1 MTSVLRMF
9 QTAIDPA
16 DVDTLCRLFAEDV
29 LPVYRELP
37 GCLGIELVMSVG
49 SSAGGLVEGAAI
61 SRWSGLEE
69 MEKAIASRPVTEAQ
83 VRVLQLLR
91 QEPVI
96 RVFEVLA

>member
-1 MTSVLRMF
+1 MF
-9 QTAIDPA
+9 QTAIDPT
-16 DVDTLCRLFAEDV
+16 DVDALRRLFAEDI
-29 LPVYRELP
+29 LPVYRELA

-49 SSAGGLVEGAAI
+49 SSAGGLVEGAAV
-61 SRWSGLEE
+61 SRWTGLEE
-69 MEKAIASRPVTEAQ
+69 MEKAIGSRPVAEAQ